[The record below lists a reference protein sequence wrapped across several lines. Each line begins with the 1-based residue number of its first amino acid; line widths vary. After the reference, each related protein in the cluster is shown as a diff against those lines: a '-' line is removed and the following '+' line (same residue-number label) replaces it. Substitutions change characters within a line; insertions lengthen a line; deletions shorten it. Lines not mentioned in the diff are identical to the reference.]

1 VSSVKAEPASGR
13 PGSDGPASG
22 GPTTPGRTYAVSS
35 VDNALTLLGALRD
48 HASLAVKE
56 GAELLGVAPST
67 AHRLLSTLQS
77 HGFVT
82 QDPSSRRYGAG
93 PALLAVALASLRR
106 VDVRRIG
113 RPHLVALAAETRE
126 TVSLAV
132 AEGISVRFID
142 SVEGPELIRVGSR
155 TGEVLPAHV
164 SSVGKI
170 MLSSLTD
177 AELLRL
183 YPTPQL
189 AGLTERSITSRPTL
203 LEELAT
209 VRATGFATSFE
220 ESAVGLSAVAVPV
233 ADRSGH
239 VLAAIGVSVPA
250 SRLDGGRIDGIVR
263 AALGRAAR
271 IEEELDDQA
280 LYAGEAAL
288 KRR

>member
-1 VSSVKAEPASGR
+1 VTVSSVKAEPASDR
-13 PGSDGPASG
+13 PDTAGPAADGPA
-22 GPTTPGRTYAVSS
+22 TPGRTYAVSS

-132 AEGISVRFID
+132 AEGTSVRFID
-142 SVEGPELIRVGSR
+142 SVEGPELIRVASR

-170 MLSSLTD
+170 MLSSLTE

-183 YPTPQL
+183 YPTPRL

-209 VRATGFATSFE
+209 VRTTGFATSFE

-271 IEEELDDQA
+271 IEEELDQVSPPA
-280 LYAGEAAL
+280 
-288 KRR
+288 